1 VSGPRT
7 LRHVGP
13 STSDDERDHCV
24 IVAIDG
30 PAGSGKSSVSRAVAK
45 HLSLNY
51 LDTGAMYRALTWAVL
66 EAGVDPDDPAAV
78 AAYVEGGDPPIIV
91 SGTDPKDPT
100 IDVDGTDVRTPIRGP
115 EVTSNVS
122 AVSAVP
128 AVRGFLVDL
137 QRKEV
142 ARSTHGIVVEG
153 RDIGSVVLPDADV
166 KVFLTADPAV
176 RAHRRAAETTQQVD
190 QAQLAAT
197 ESSLRERDAKDS
209 SRVVSPLTRADGA
222 IEIDTSDLT
231 FEQVVDA
238 VVDLVRDGTGELA

>member
-1 VSGPRT
+1 MNRTRT
-7 LRHVGP
+7 LRHVVP
-13 STSDDERDHCV
+13 SMSDGHREHPI

-30 PAGSGKSSVSRAVAK
+30 PAGSGKSSVSRAVAAR
-45 HLSLNY
+45 LDLNY

-66 EAGVDPDDPAAV
+66 QAGVNPDDPAAV
-78 AAYVEGGDPPIIV
+78 AACVERADPPTIV
-91 SGTDPKDPT
+91 SGTDPTDPM
-100 IDVDGTDVRTPIRGP
+100 IDVDGTDVRAPIRGP
-115 EVTSNVS
+115 EVTANVS

-128 AVRGFLVDL
+128 AIRNFLVDL
-137 QRKEV
+137 QRKQV
-142 ARSTHGIVVEG
+142 AQSTHGIVVEG

-176 RAHRRAAETTQQVD
+176 RAQRRAAETMEQVD
-190 QAQLAAT
+190 PAQLAAT
-197 ESSLRERDAKDS
+197 ETSLRERDAKDS

-238 VVDLVRDGTGELA
+238 VVHLVTDGAGEVE